1 MCNAPCA
8 TFTSTSVVRESNVIC
23 PKCQGKS
30 KVYNS
35 RPHGNTIRRNRKC
48 LTCGHKY
55 ATLEYLQEKNNTVVA
70 PVVAAPK
77 AKPVRPRKPKYKPRF
92 MELDFDS
99 MSDEELEAAIYDGRL

>member
-8 TFTSTSVVRESNVIC
+8 NFISTNAVRESNVIC

-35 RPHGNTIRRNRKC
+35 RPKNDTIRRNRKC
-48 LTCGHKY
+48 LECGHKY
-55 ATLEYLQEKNNTVVA
+55 TTLELLEHPAEKIA
-70 PVVAAPK
+70 
-77 AKPVRPRKPKYKPRF
+77 RPTKPKLTLVKKKKLKHKPRF
-92 MELDFDS
+92 TDLDFDN